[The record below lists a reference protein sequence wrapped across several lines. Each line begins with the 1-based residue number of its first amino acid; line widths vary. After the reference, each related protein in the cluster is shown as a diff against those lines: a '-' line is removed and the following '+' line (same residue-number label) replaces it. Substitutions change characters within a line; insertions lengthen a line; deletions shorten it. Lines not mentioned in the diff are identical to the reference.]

1 MVNYPHWTSDTPI
14 DTGWYWYRDRLHSAL
29 MLRIDEHSVVDSQG
43 EFDGTHATD
52 LVGDWWSARIKV
64 FV

>member
-14 DTGWYWYRDRLHSAL
+14 DTGWYWYRDRLHPA
-29 MLRIDEHSVVDSQG
+29 MRLRIDKHSVVDSQG
-43 EFDGTHATD
+43 EFDGTQATD
-52 LVGDWWSARIKV
+52 LAGDWWSERIKA